1 MRTRQEMLQTAPTSG
16 ATSRIGQSSPIT
28 GSLRPPVALHPG
40 SDKNFLSLSLFSP
53 HGVPYGILRTDN
65 LITFFFLASFSIL
78 LPSRGV
84 SALLLFILGPGLRNY
99 NYYCIHTTQ
108 PLYSPYIEAGIICGQ
123 WTPTTTTTTTRDTTS
138 ATHFPALV
146 QCVTISSLW
155 YPHLHR

>member
-1 MRTRQEMLQTAPTSG
+1 MRPRPEMLQTAPSSG

-40 SDKNFLSLSLFSP
+40 SDKNFLSLSLFSS

-65 LITFFFLASFSIL
+65 LITFFSCFFSYSSSH
-78 LPSRGV
+78 SRGFR
-84 SALLLFILGPGLRNY
+84 SSSFHSRPRLTQLQLLHAYNAALVLL
-99 NYYCIHTTQ
+99 
-108 PLYSPYIEAGIICGQ
+108 YIEAGNICGQ

-146 QCVTISSLW
+146 QCVTISSLR